1 MTSAS
6 VMLGIEFLISE
17 KMPDVAMEELG
28 WFLVDAIQIVLGARP
43 STRSYV
49 VVDEDLLQQFLGSDG
64 IRSEA
69 REPVHCGW
77 CEHDGKIVCHDT
89 SISPGGPHSGGISL

>member
-43 STRSYV
+43 STCSHV
-49 VVDEDLLQQFLGSDG
+49 VVGEDLLQLLPRFDG
-64 IRSEA
+64 IWGEA
-69 REPVHCGW
+69 HELVHCGW
-77 CEHDGKIVCHDT
+77 CEHDRKIVHHDT
-89 SISPGGPHSGGISL
+89 SISFDGAHSGGISL